1 MIKHLLLPLLLLLT
15 AAFTSCTKEDNNG
28 DLGGNW
34 QLLCWQSLPD
44 GATAATNADGIYYTI
59 HRSTL
64 RLRRLDLADTYLAS
78 FAVRGDSLVLDRVF
92 LSPFDEPAT
101 PADLAPF
108 GFAAT
113 GRMRIVSLSSDRLV
127 LQSDAARLMFRKY

>member
-1 MIKHLLLPLLLLLT
+1 MLAALLPVL
-15 AAFTSCTKEDNNG
+15 AAAQGYYDASKK
-28 DLGGNW
+28 
-34 QLLCWQSLPD
+34 PD
-44 GATAATNADGIYYTI
+44 GDGTARSPYQIATLHNLLWIAQQVNGGI
-59 HRSTL
+59 
-64 RLRRLDLADTYLAS
+64 DLADTYLAS

-92 LSPFDEPAT
+92 LSPFDEPTT

-127 LQSDAARLMFRKY
+127 LQSDAARLTFRKY

>member
-1 MIKHLLLPLLLLLT
+1 MIKHLFLPLLFLFAL
-15 AAFTSCTKEDNNG
+15 AFSACTKEDNNG

-44 GATAATNADGIYYTI
+44 GATTATNADGIYYTI

-78 FAVRGDSLVLDRVF
+78 FAVRGDSLILDRVF
-92 LSPFDEPAT
+92 LSPFDDPAT

-127 LQSDAARLMFRKY
+127 LQSDGARLTFRKY

>member
-1 MIKHLLLPLLLLLT
+1 MKHLLLSFLLLFAL
-15 AAFTSCTKEDNNG
+15 AFSACTKEDNNG

-44 GATAATNADGIYYTI
+44 GTTTATNADGIYYTI

-78 FAVRGDSLVLDRVF
+78 FAVRGDSLILDRVF
-92 LSPFDEPAT
+92 LSPFDEPAR

-108 GFAAT
+108 GFAPT
-113 GRMRIVSLSSDRLV
+113 GRMCIVSLSSDRLV
-127 LQSDAARLMFRKY
+127 LQSDAARLTFRKY

>member
-1 MIKHLLLPLLLLLT
+1 MKNLLLPLLLILT
-15 AAFTSCTKEDNNG
+15 LAFSACTKEDNNG

-44 GATAATNADGIYYTI
+44 GATTATNTDGIYYTI

-64 RLRRLDLADTYLAS
+64 RLRRLDLAETYLAS
-78 FAVRGDSLVLDRVF
+78 FAVRGDSLILDRVF
-92 LSPFDEPAT
+92 LSPYDDPAT
-101 PADLAPF
+101 PSDLAPF
-108 GFAAT
+108 GFSAT

-127 LQSDAARLMFRKY
+127 LQSDAACLTFRKY

>member
-44 GATAATNADGIYYTI
+44 GATTATNADGIYYTI
-59 HRSTL
+59 HHSTL

-101 PADLAPF
+101 PSDLAPF

-113 GRMRIVSLSSDRLV
+113 GRMHIVSLSSDRLV
-127 LQSDAARLMFRKY
+127 LQSDAARLTFRKY

>member
-44 GATAATNADGIYYTI
+44 GATATNADGIYYTI

-92 LSPFDEPAT
+92 LSPFDDPAT

-108 GFAAT
+108 GFSAT

-127 LQSDAARLMFRKY
+127 LQSDAARLTFRKY

>member
-1 MIKHLLLPLLLLLT
+1 MIKHLFLPLLFLFAL
-15 AAFTSCTKEDNNG
+15 AFSACTKEDNNG

-34 QLLCWQSLPD
+34 QLLCWQLLPD
-44 GATAATNADGIYYTI
+44 GTTAATNADGIYYTI

-92 LSPFDEPAT
+92 LSPYDDPAT

-127 LQSDAARLMFRKY
+127 LQSDAARLTFRKY

>member
-1 MIKHLLLPLLLLLT
+1 MKNLLLPLLLILT
-15 AAFTSCTKEDNNG
+15 LAFSACTKEDNNG

-44 GATAATNADGIYYTI
+44 GATTATNADGIYYTI

-78 FAVRGDSLVLDRVF
+78 FAVRGDSLIRDRVF
-92 LSPFDEPAT
+92 LSPFDDPAT
-101 PADLAPF
+101 PSDLAPF
-108 GFAAT
+108 GFSAT

-127 LQSDAARLMFRKY
+127 LQSDAACLTFRKY